1 VKDYWETLAAN
12 LTKAGCRCGCIS
24 STDRDG
30 RQFWVV
36 AAERKDAGRF
46 IVDTDEILT
55 ALMELHAAI
64 QRQREAG
71 ISLPI

>member
-1 VKDYWETLAAN
+1 
-12 LTKAGCRCGCIS
+12 
-24 STDRDG
+24 
-30 RQFWVV
+30 V

-46 IVDTDEILT
+46 IVHTDEILT

-64 QRQREAG
+64 QRQGEVG